1 MDIKIFNACLAIGWL
16 LILIGGVLVHV
27 GLGLAVAGAVLILMS
42 FLSVRIAGG
51 VYQAAPDSAG
61 GTD

>member
-16 LILIGGVLVHV
+16 LILIGGVLVHA

-42 FLSVRIAGG
+42 FLSARIAGG

>member
-42 FLSVRIAGG
+42 FLSARIAGG
-51 VYQAAPDSAG
+51 VSQAAADSAG